1 MNEPFIAIN
10 RKMFD
15 ALLHEFSDRLKP
27 AIRTLWFYLLYHA
40 NWADHGV
47 LKRGQIFVGRRSLA
61 TETGLSERAVR
72 TLLDV
77 LKSVPPSD
85 PQTSHIVSH
94 RVTHKGSIITIT
106 KYDSWVMNEKHS
118 VPLGGPP
125 SAQQVSHQATTT
137 EVIVNNKTN
146 KNPYLSASADVQKI
160 FEHYGNKIKATSRL
174 TKSAIRKITTR
185 LNTYSVEEMTTAID
199 KFCKNEWWVENNSHR
214 GVAWFFHNDDRI
226 DQFIN
231 LESQSGDSQNT
242 DGLYERFGSSVEG
255 SSAANQNEIAT
266 QEKRDE

>member
-1 MNEPFIAIN
+1 
-10 RKMFD
+10 
-15 ALLHEFSDRLKP
+15 
-27 AIRTLWFYLLYHA
+27 
-40 NWADHGV
+40 
-47 LKRGQIFVGRRSLA
+47 
-61 TETGLSERAVR
+61 
-72 TLLDV
+72 
-77 LKSVPPSD
+77 
-85 PQTSHIVSH
+85 
-94 RVTHKGSIITIT
+94 
-106 KYDSWVMNEKHS
+106 MNEKHS

-160 FEHYGNKIKATSRL
+160 FEHYGNKIKSTSRL

-255 SSAANQNEIAT
+255 SSAATQNVIAT